1 MPTPILTIANQL
13 TILRMALA
21 PSIVILIADRR
32 FGWALIVFGAASLS
46 DLLDGLI
53 ARFGHQKTNL
63 GAMLDPVADKILL
76 GSTLVALTWVS
87 NLVVRIPVWVTVL
100 VLSRDLLIIVSVVV
114 VNLTLER
121 RIFPPSL
128 LGKLSTFSQI
138 MTAWLVLFLNW
149 LGSASAVVNV
159 AYLATVLFGVASGL
173 HYTYQASTHKNVE
186 GPT

>member
-1 MPTPILTIANQL
+1 MSTPILTVANQL

-21 PSIVILIADRR
+21 PTIVILIADRR
-32 FGWALIVFGAASLS
+32 FGWALIVFALASLS

-76 GSTLVALTWVS
+76 GSTLVSLTWVS
-87 NLVVRIPVWVTVL
+87 DLVVRIPVWVTIL
-100 VLSRDLLIIVSVVV
+100 VLSRDLLIMVSVVV

-121 RIFPPSL
+121 RIFPPSV
-128 LGKLSTFSQI
+128 LGKLSTFSQMI
-138 MTAWLVLFLNW
+138 TAWLVLFLNW
-149 LGSASAVVNV
+149 LDSPSAVVNF

-173 HYTYQASTHKNVE
+173 HYTYLASARKNP
-186 GPT
+186 GGRS